1 MTPAKTSHLN
11 IRVAPADDALLRQ
24 AAGLLGESA
33 LRVRDRERAAYGPTA

>member
-24 AAGLLGESA
+24 AAGLLGESVSA
-33 LRVRDRERAAYGPTA
+33 FVIESARERATA